1 MLRELHI
8 VNLAVIAEA
17 HVELVGGLNC
27 FTGAT
32 GAGKSLVIGAIN
44 VLLGL
49 KSAADLLRKGSDEG
63 HVTGVF
69 EVNDPKTMNAVRELV
84 DLPLDGE
91 EGQAGELLLTRR
103 LFKTGRTRVS
113 LNGNPIT
120 IAQLKDIGDLLV
132 DVHGQHDSA
141 YLLKPANQV
150 EVLDS
155 FANLDGD
162 KAKYRATYD
171 ELQGAKRRLAELTQ
185 GRDLRQQTL
194 ELYRFQ
200 ADELDKAALDPAEY
214 EQLESRAGVL
224 ENLEQLKTDS
234 ADAYQE
240 LYEADGAI
248 VDRLKSMTRVL
259 DELGSMDAG
268 ILPIAEGV
276 RGASLSLEEAARDLE
291 RYMDKLDLD
300 PAELAEVNERLT
312 TIGRVL
318 HKYGGTMEQ
327 ALAYRADIGEK
338 IKTLAGQTED
348 FGDLQQKIKP
358 LENKLV
364 EQAKGLRDKRQKASA
379 KLGPVIEE
387 QLAEL
392 GMNKATFAVSV
403 SPLGETAT
411 DATPTGLDQIEF
423 VAQTNPGLDPQPLRR
438 IASGGE
444 LSRIML
450 AIKQVLSKDERV
462 SVLVFDEIDAN
473 VGGRLASVVG
483 KKLRS
488 LAENHQVLCITHL
501 PQIACYADRHLTVEK
516 HQSDDTKTTVR
527 TMAGDARLEELA
539 EMIGG
544 KTITAT
550 TRAQAQELLE
560 HAAAEFA
567 PQPAAKKPAARKRK
581 KAS

>member
-8 VNLAVIAEA
+8 QNLAVIAEA
-17 HVELVGGLNC
+17 HVELVPGLNC

-32 GAGKSLVIGAIN
+32 GAGKSLVIGAVN

-69 EVNDPKTMNAVRELV
+69 DVGHDPRTLDRVREVV

-91 EGQAGELLLTRR
+91 EGEAGELLLTRR
-103 LFKTGRTRVS
+103 MFASGRTRVS

-120 IAQLKDIGDLLV
+120 LAQLRDLGELLV

-141 YLLKPANQV
+141 FLLKPANQLD
-150 EVLDS
+150 VLDG
-155 FANLDGD
+155 FAGLD
-162 KAKYRATYD
+162 AERVRYRATYD
-171 ELQGAKRRLAELTQ
+171 ELQEARRRLAQLTE
-185 GRDLRQQTL
+185 GREVREQTL

-200 ADELDKAALDPAEY
+200 ADEIDRAALDPAEHERL
-214 EQLESRAGVL
+214 EQRAGRL

-234 ADAYQE
+234 AEAYAE

-248 VDRLKSMTRVL
+248 VDRLKSITRTL
-259 DELGSMDAG
+259 DDLGTIDAG
-268 ILPIAEGV
+268 VLPMAEQV
-276 RGASLSLEEAARDLE
+276 RGASLTLEEAARDLG

-300 PAELAEVNERLT
+300 PGELAEVNDRLT
-312 TIGRVL
+312 AIGRVL
-318 HKYGGTMEQ
+318 HKYGGTMEATLAFRGDLGKKME
-327 ALAYRADIGEK
+327 ALAS
-338 IKTLAGQTED
+338 QTED
-348 FGDLQQKIKP
+348 FGDLRARIKP
-358 LENKLV
+358 LEEKLGRQV
-364 EQAKGLRDKRQKASA
+364 ENLRNQRRAHAK
-379 KLGPVIEE
+379 KLGPVIEG

-392 GMNKATFAVSV
+392 GMEKATFAVEV
-403 SPLGETAT
+403 RPLPEPAASGQ
-411 DATPTGLDQIEF
+411 DQVEF

-450 AIKQVLSKDERV
+450 AIKQVLARDDRV

-473 VGGRLASVVG
+473 VGGRLAGVVG
-483 KKLRS
+483 TKLRS
-488 LAENHQVLCITHL
+488 LAEGHQVLCITHL
-501 PQIACYADRHLTVEK
+501 PQIACYADRHLRVEK
-516 HQSDDTKTTVR
+516 VQGDDTRTTVR
-527 TMAGDARLEELA
+527 PMAGEERLEELA

-544 KTITAT
+544 KQITAT
-550 TRAQAQELLE
+550 TRAQASELLAQ
-560 HAAAEFA
+560 AAAEFA
-567 PQPAAKKPAARKRK
+567 APAPAKPRVERKRR